1 MASIFTK
8 IINGELPCYKIV
20 EDDHFIAF
28 LDIDPNVKGHTLC
41 VPKKEV
47 DKLLDLDEETYI
59 ELMQF
64 ARKVGLAI
72 EKTLVCNRVGMSV
85 IGLEVP
91 HVHVHLIPLNEMKDM
106 SFKHKIAMDNEAFI
120 ALAKKIKS
128 NY

>member
-28 LDIDPNVKGHTLC
+28 LDIDPNAKGHTLC

-47 DKLLDLDEETYI
+47 DKLLDLDEETYLG
-59 ELMQF
+59 LMKF